1 MALLVVRLTM
11 GAAVVAAVIF
21 LVVARRA
28 AERRQFG
35 GLSLVLTAVAG
46 MLASMVAVL
55 PSALWIA
62 RVDLQRTPA
71 ALLLLAPLTAALA
84 GAVSWIERPRA
95 TVWTTVGMALLAL
108 VPGSLLAVGAGAVG
122 GAKRMEQACEG
133 NLEALAGAFK
143 QYRDQKGCWPNPIQ
157 WVDELAPS
165 LPHPKAYRCP
175 AMQAQAYLYRRPEP
189 SDPLWEPVIACPHR
203 FLGICVVLRKDLRT
217 EVCSLTER
225 KERRI
230 LR

>member
-95 TVWTTVGMALLAL
+95 TVWTTVGIALLISVLLGGSGRSLQAVQRSEGLLAQPDPVGGRVGTKFATSKGLPLPSDAGPGLL
-108 VPGSLLAVGAGAVG
+108 VP
-122 GAKRMEQACEG
+122 QARALRSALGTCHRLPTQIPG
-133 NLEALAGAFK
+133 HLRCVAQGLED
-143 QYRDQKGCWPNPIQ
+143 RS
-157 WVDELAPS
+157 V
-165 LPHPKAYRCP
+165 
-175 AMQAQAYLYRRPEP
+175 
-189 SDPLWEPVIACPHR
+189 
-203 FLGICVVLRKDLRT
+203 
-217 EVCSLTER
+217 
-225 KERRI
+225 
-230 LR
+230 